1 MTTTPK
7 DTRDA
12 AEAKFSKA
20 QKTSDEVKGIVDT
33 ELQATRK
40 KTARLRQERL
50 AKEAAEGVS
59 ELDKKSGKKP
69 TARSRK

>member
-1 MTTTPK
+1 LRPK
-7 DTRDA
+7 G
-12 AEAKFSKA
+12 
-20 QKTSDEVKGIVDT
+20 VIDT

-59 ELDKKSGKKP
+59 DLDKKPGKKP
-69 TARSRK
+69 MARSRT